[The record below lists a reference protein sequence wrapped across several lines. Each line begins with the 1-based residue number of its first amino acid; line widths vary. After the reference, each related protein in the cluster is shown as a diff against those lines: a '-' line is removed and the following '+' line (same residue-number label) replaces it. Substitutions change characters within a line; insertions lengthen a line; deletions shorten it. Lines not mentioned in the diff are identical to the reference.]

1 MELSVSF
8 SEKEDSLPG
17 PLEGVVVIDLSRVV
31 AGPQATMAL
40 ADLGARVIKVEQP
53 GTGDETRGWGPPFVD
68 DVSTYYL
75 SCNRNKESITLDLKS
90 EEGRATLERLVRH
103 GDVLVENFRTGV
115 MDRLG
120 FPVDR
125 LHEINPRL
133 VVLSITGFGHDGPEG
148 GRPGYDA
155 IVQGEAGI
163 MSVTGPPGTP
173 SKVGLSI
180 ADILAAGNGVAGVL
194 AALYERTRTGKGTVV
209 RTSLL
214 ASVVGAHMFQGT
226 RWTVA
231 KDVPESVGNDHPSIA
246 PYGTFRCADG
256 ELQIGVANQNLW
268 RRFAPLMGLDPDQ
281 EGYATIP
288 ERSANR
294 ARLTADIER
303 ALAAGGRDAWLARLG
318 EAGVPAGAIR
328 SIDEVYEWE
337 QTRSQG
343 LVIEV
348 DHPVLGTIELPGPPL
363 RFDGAPPREHTA
375 PPLLGEHNDTVLA
388 WLEEMAGPD
397 ERQA

>member
-1 MELSVSF
+1 M
-8 SEKEDSLPG
+8 SLPG
-17 PLEGVVVIDLSRVV
+17 PLDDVLVVDLSRVV
-31 AGPQATMAL
+31 AGPHATMAL
-40 ADLGARVIKVEQP
+40 ADLGARVIKIERP
-53 GTGDETRGWGPPFVD
+53 GTGDETRGWGPPFAGPEQ
-68 DVSTYYL
+68 VSTYYL
-75 SCNRNKESITLDLKS
+75 SVNRGKESVELDLKT
-90 EEGRATLERLVRH
+90 EHGRAVLARLVERA
-103 GDVLVENFRTGV
+103 DVLVENFRTGV

-120 FPVDR
+120 LGVER

-180 ADILAAGNGVAGVL
+180 ADILAAQNGVAGVL
-194 AALYERTRTGKGTVV
+194 AALYERTRTGRGRVV

-256 ELQIGVANQNLW
+256 QIQIGVANQSLW
-268 RRFAPLMGLDPDQ
+268 RRFAPLVGLDPDDPR
-281 EGYATIP
+281 YATIP
-288 ERSANR
+288 DR
-294 ARLTADIER
+294 ARRRAELTADVER
-303 ALAAGGRDAWLARLG
+303 ALADGTRAEWLARLDA
-318 EAGVPAGAIR
+318 AGVPAGSIR
-328 SIDEVYEWE
+328 RIDEVYEWA

-343 LVIEV
+343 LVVEV
-348 DHPVLGTIELPGPPL
+348 DHPQLGRIELPGPPL
-363 RFDGAPPREHTA
+363 RFDGEPPREHTA
-375 PPLLGEHNDTVLA
+375 PPLLGEHTDAVLA
-388 WLEEMAGPD
+388 WLDDQEGNA
-397 ERQA
+397 

>member
-1 MELSVSF
+1 M
-8 SEKEDSLPG
+8 PG
-17 PLEGVVVIDLSRVV
+17 PLEDVVIVDLSRVV
-31 AGPQATMAL
+31 AGPQATMTL

-53 GTGDETRGWGPPFVD
+53 GGGDETRGWGPPFAGD
-68 DVSTYYL
+68 DEVSTYYL
-75 SCNRNKESITLDLKS
+75 SINRNKESITLDLKS
-90 EEGRATLERLVRH
+90 GEGKETLTRLVRH
-103 GDVLVENFRTGV
+103 ADVLVENFRPGV
-115 MDRLG
+115 LDRLG
-120 FPVDR
+120 FPVER
-125 LHEINPRL
+125 LHDLNPAL
-133 VVLSITGFGHDGPEG
+133 IVLSITGFGHDGPEG

-194 AALYERTRTGKGTVV
+194 AALYERTRTGRGTVV

-231 KDVPESVGNDHPSIA
+231 RDAPQSVGNDHPSIA
-246 PYGTFRCADG
+246 PYGTFRCKDG
-256 ELQIGVANQNLW
+256 QIQIGVANQNLW
-268 RRFAPLMGLDPDQ
+268 RRFAPLVGLDATDPR
-281 EGYATIP
+281 YATIP
-288 ERSANR
+288 DR
-294 ARLTADIER
+294 AARRAELTADIER
-303 ALAAGGRDAWLARLG
+303 VLTTDTRDAWLARLD

-348 DHPVLGTIELPGPPL
+348 DHPQLGRIELPGPPL
-363 RFDGAPPREHTA
+363 RFDGTPPRAHTA

-388 WLEEMAGPD
+388 WLNEKDREATKNHQKERD
-397 ERQA
+397 E

>member
-1 MELSVSF
+1 
-8 SEKEDSLPG
+8 LPTG
-17 PLEGVVVIDLSRVV
+17 PLDGVLVVDLSRVV
-31 AGPQATMAL
+31 AGPHATQTL

-53 GTGDETRGWGPPFVD
+53 GTGDETRGWGPPFVGD
-68 DVSTYYL
+68 DEISTYYL

-90 EEGRATLERLVRH
+90 REGAATLERLVRRA
-103 GDVLVENFRTGV
+103 DVLVENFRRGV
-115 MDRLG
+115 LDRLG
-120 FPVDR
+120 FPVER
-125 LHEINPRL
+125 LHELNERL

-155 IVQGEAGI
+155 IMQGEAGI

-180 ADILAAGNGVAGVL
+180 ADVLAAANGVSGVL
-194 AALYERTRTGKGTVV
+194 AALYERERTGRGKVV

-256 ELQIGVANQNLW
+256 ILQIGVANQNLW
-268 RRFAPLMGLDPDQ
+268 RRFAPLVGLDPDDPR
-281 EGYATIP
+281 YATIP
-288 ERSANR
+288 ARSARR
-294 ARLTADIER
+294 AELTEAIEQ
-303 ALAAGGRDAWLARLG
+303 ALGGATRREWLERLG
-318 EAGVPAGAIR
+318 EAGVPAGSVR

-348 DHPVLGTIELPGPPL
+348 DHPTLGPIELPGPPL
-363 RFDGAPPREHTA
+363 RFDDTPEREHAA
-375 PPLLGEHNDTVLA
+375 PPLLGEHTEAILA
-388 WLEEMAGPD
+388 WLDETEPD
-397 ERQA
+397 EAESESEEEER

>member
-1 MELSVSF
+1 M
-8 SEKEDSLPG
+8 PG
-17 PLEGVVVIDLSRVV
+17 PLEGVVIVDLSRVV
-31 AGPQATMAL
+31 AGPQATMTL

-53 GTGDETRGWGPPFVD
+53 GGDETRGWGPPFAGD
-68 DVSTYYL
+68 DRISTYYL
-75 SCNRNKESITLDLKS
+75 SINRNKESVTLDLKS
-90 EEGRATLERLVRH
+90 DEGSDTLARLVRH
-103 GDVLVENFRTGV
+103 ADVLVENFRPGV
-115 MDRLG
+115 LDRLG
-120 FPVDR
+120 FPVER
-125 LHEINPRL
+125 LHELNPGL
-133 VVLSITGFGHDGPEG
+133 IVLSISGFGHDGPEG

-180 ADILAAGNGVAGVL
+180 ADLLAAGNGVAGVL
-194 AALYERTRTGKGTVV
+194 AALYERARTGRGTVV

-231 KDVPESVGNDHPSIA
+231 REVPESAGNDHPAIA
-246 PYGTFRCADG
+246 PYGTFRCKDG
-256 ELQIGVANQNLW
+256 QLQIGVANQNIW
-268 RRFAPLMGLDPDQ
+268 RRFAPVVGLDPGDPR
-281 EGYATIP
+281 YATIP
-288 ERSANR
+288 DRSANR
-294 ARLTADIER
+294 AALTADIER
-303 ALAAGGRDAWLARLG
+303 VLGGDTRDTWLARLG

-348 DHPVLGTIELPGPPL
+348 DHPRLGPIELPGPPL

-375 PPLLGEHNDTVLA
+375 PPLLGEHNAAVLA
-388 WLEEMAGPD
+388 WLDEMDTQD
-397 ERQA
+397 ERERGE

>member
-1 MELSVSF
+1 M
-8 SEKEDSLPG
+8 PG

-68 DVSTYYL
+68 EVSTYYL

-90 EEGRATLERLVRH
+90 DEGRATLERLVRH

-115 MDRLG
+115 LDRLG
-120 FPVDR
+120 FPVER
-125 LHEINPRL
+125 LHEVNPRL

-256 ELQIGVANQNLW
+256 DIQIGVANQNLW
-268 RRFAPLMGLDPDQ
+268 RRFAPLVGLDPGQ
-281 EGYATIP
+281 AEYATIP
-288 ERSANR
+288 DRSAHR

-303 ALAAGGRDAWLARLG
+303 ALAGEGRDVWLARLG

-363 RFDGAPPREHTA
+363 RFDGAPPREHAA
-375 PPLLGEHNDTVLA
+375 PPLLGEHNDTVMA
-388 WLEEMAGPD
+388 WLD
-397 ERQA
+397 ERDA

>member
-1 MELSVSF
+1 
-8 SEKEDSLPG
+8 LPTG
-17 PLEGVVVIDLSRVV
+17 PLDGVLVVDLSRVV
-31 AGPQATMAL
+31 AGPHATQTL

-53 GTGDETRGWGPPFVD
+53 GTGDETRGWGPPFAGD
-68 DVSTYYL
+68 EEISTYYL

-90 EEGRATLERLVRH
+90 DEGRATLERLVRRA
-103 GDVLVENFRTGV
+103 DVLVENFRRGV
-115 MDRLG
+115 LDRLG
-120 FPVDR
+120 FPVER
-125 LHEINPRL
+125 LHELNGRL

-148 GRPGYDA
+148 ERPGYDA

-180 ADILAAGNGVAGVL
+180 ADILAASNGVSGVL
-194 AALYERTRTGKGTVV
+194 AALYERERTGLGKVV

-246 PYGTFRCADG
+246 PYGTFRCSDG
-256 ELQIGVANQNLW
+256 ILQIGVANQNLW
-268 RRFAPLMGLDPDQ
+268 RRFAPLVGLDPDDPA
-281 EGYATIP
+281 YATIP
-288 ERSANR
+288 ARSARR
-294 ARLTADIER
+294 AELTEAIER
-303 ALAAGGRDAWLARLG
+303 ALAGGTRRQWLDRLG
-318 EAGVPAGAIR
+318 AAGVPAGSVR

-348 DHPVLGTIELPGPPL
+348 DHPSLGPIELPGPPL
-363 RFDGAPPREHTA
+363 RFDGTPPREHTA
-375 PPLLGEHNDTVLA
+375 PPLLGEHTEAILA
-388 WLEEMAGPD
+388 WLDETDEEKS
-397 ERQA
+397 